1 MINSLGVLRTR
12 WRLLAVTAL
21 LGGAAGLV
29 ALLAA
34 TPLYTTTTTTF
45 VSVNGAAT
53 SAATSLDGSDL
64 TGQRVASYVDIVT
77 TSDVMAGVIED
88 LGLPL
93 NPGQLADKIDVN
105 NPRDTVSIE
114 ISVTDP
120 NPALAQSAANATA
133 EQFAELVA
141 RLETPKADAIPMVR
155 VTTVEPAQLPTSPS
169 SPLWVKYVG
178 LGLLAGLAFGVLAV
192 VRQSLRKAEED
203 VEVPG

>member
-12 WRLLAVTAL
+12 GRLLAVTAL

-29 ALLAA
+29 AFL
-34 TPLYTTTTTTF
+34 TTPPLYTATTTTF
-45 VSVNGAAT
+45 VSVNGAAM
-53 SAATSLDGSDL
+53 SAPTSLDGSDL
-64 TGQRVASYVDIVT
+64 ARQRVTSYVDIVT
-77 TSDVMAGVIED
+77 TDNVMIGVIED

-93 NPGQLADKIDVN
+93 TPGQLANKIDVN

-133 EQFAELVA
+133 EQFTDLVT
-141 RLETPKADAIPMVR
+141 RLETPSTDEIPIVT
-155 VTTVEPAQLPTSPS
+155 VTTVEPAPLPSSQS
-169 SPLWVKYVG
+169 SPLWTKYVG

-192 VRQSLRKAEED
+192 VAQGLRR
-203 VEVPG
+203 VEQEAAIPD